1 MPASQPTLIAVDI
14 GNSSLRVG
22 EFNVTTT
29 SSRMVPER
37 VKEWRS
43 EDNSF
48 ERLYSWLPAAP
59 VNWAVS
65 SVNRPLEQNL
75 AKWHQIHRPND
86 EYHLLSHTDVS
97 LKIDLDQPDR
107 IGMDRLAAAVA
118 ADAIR
123 HKDRAIIVVD
133 AGSAIT
139 VDIVSADSVFLGGAI
154 LPGLAMAA
162 EALHFRTDQLPD
174 IQQERPILRF
184 REQGSPPDTKSAT
197 PLGAYN
203 SPLSPIG
210 KSTDDAIRSGLV
222 WGTVGALRFLIQQ
235 MEKNFDKSPDV
246 VFAGGDATL
255 LAPLVQLKPV
265 SYPNLVL
272 KGIALIQ
279 YQRKP
284 ITES

>member
-1 MPASQPTLIAVDI
+1 M
-14 GNSSLRVG
+14 
-22 EFNVTTT
+22 TT
-29 SSRMVPER
+29 SGMMVPER
-37 VKEWRS
+37 VKEWHI

-48 ERLYSWLPAAP
+48 ERLYSWLPATP

-75 AKWHQIHRPND
+75 VQWHQTHRPND
-86 EYHLLSHTDVS
+86 RYHLLSHTDVS
-97 LKIDLDQPDR
+97 LKIDLDRPDR

-118 ADAIR
+118 ADTIR

-139 VDIVSADSVFLGGAI
+139 VDIVSAESVFLGGAI
-154 LPGLAMAA
+154 LPGVAMAA
-162 EALHFRTDQLPD
+162 EALHCRTDQLPD
-174 IQQERPILRF
+174 VQQERPVLRF

-203 SPLSPIG
+203 SPLSTIG

-222 WGTVGALRFLIQQ
+222 WGTVGALKFLIQQ
-235 MEKNFDKSPDV
+235 MGRHFDESPDV

-255 LAPLVQLKPV
+255 LAPLLQSKPV
-265 SYPNLVL
+265 TYPNLVL
-272 KGIALIQ
+272 NGIALIQ